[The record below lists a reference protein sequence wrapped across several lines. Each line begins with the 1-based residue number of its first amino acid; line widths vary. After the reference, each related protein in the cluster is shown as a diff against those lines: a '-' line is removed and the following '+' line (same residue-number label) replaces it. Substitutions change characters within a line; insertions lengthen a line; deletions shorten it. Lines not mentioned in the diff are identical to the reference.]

1 MRLPGNLPL
10 GTWLLLALCLLLLL
24 IYLQLI
30 PAR

>member
-10 GTWLLLALCLLLLL
+10 EWWLLLALCLLLLL
-24 IYLQLI
+24 VWLQLI